1 MQFKNKSL
9 LFLLPVFIL
18 MVSCSSNKN
27 KATPEN
33 LLSKENMVSVMMDI
47 QLADATINLSNYG
60 QGNYPN
66 DKQKLL
72 TAIYA
77 QHKVTKKQF
86 EESFSYYVEHPEEF
100 QKIYDDV
107 ISGLSKKQAEMV
119 NEK

>member
-9 LFLLPVFIL
+9 LFLFSVFIL
-18 MVSCSSNKN
+18 MMSCSSKKN
-27 KATPEN
+27 KDAPEN

-47 QLADATINLSNYG
+47 QLADAAINLSNYG

-66 DKQKLL
+66 DKQKLF
-72 TAIYA
+72 TEIYSK
-77 QHKVTKKQF
+77 HKITQKQF
-86 EESFSYYVEHPEEF
+86 EESFTYYVEHPEDF